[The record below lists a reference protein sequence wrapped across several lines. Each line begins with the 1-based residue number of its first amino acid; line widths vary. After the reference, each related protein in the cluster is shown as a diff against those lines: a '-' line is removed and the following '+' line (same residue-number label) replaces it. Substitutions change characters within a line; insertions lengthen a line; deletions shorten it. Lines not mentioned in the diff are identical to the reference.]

1 VKKKLATCSLAG
13 CFGCHMS
20 LLDIDDRL
28 LTLLDYVDFDKTPFT
43 DKKSFDSMVDIGY
56 IEGGCSNEHDVE
68 VLRDFRR
75 NCKTMISV
83 GECAI
88 TGNVPAMR
96 NWIPLQECLEE
107 AFLRGPTVINGI
119 IPKSKEIPLLL
130 NKVYP
135 AHEWVKIDYF
145 LPGCPPSAD
154 SIWFALQAI
163 LHGQKPDLPYIYKK
177 FD

>member
-1 VKKKLATCSLAG
+1 
-13 CFGCHMS
+13 MS

-28 LTLLDYVDFDKTPFT
+28 FKLLEDVDFDKTPFT
-43 DKKSFDSMVDIGY
+43 DKKSFDSIVDIGY

-68 VLRDFRR
+68 VLQDFRK
-75 NCKTMISV
+75 NCKIMVSV

-88 TGNVPAMR
+88 TGNIPAMR

-107 AFLRGPTVINGI
+107 AFLRGTTVTNGV
-119 IPKSKEIPLLL
+119 IPQSKEIPLLL

-135 AHEWVKIDYF
+135 VHEWVKIDYF

-154 SIWFALQAI
+154 LIWHALQA
-163 LHGQKPDLPYIYKK
+163 LLRGQKPDLPYIYKK
-177 FD
+177 FLIKSVLTKGAK